1 MGAVLQLKL
10 SIKDDLWKKSALK
23 WNCAVHCTINTE
35 IKCEQIRQGA
45 EWTNNPFYK
54 VILMVQSSSVR

>member
-35 IKCEQIRQGA
+35 IKCE
-45 EWTNNPFYK
+45 
-54 VILMVQSSSVR
+54 